1 MNIKLF
7 LTIKA
12 CYRLPEELTE
22 KVWSIVQTDAKKT
35 IQERVQDMYHRKI
48 ELVRQLFLH
57 LDTFSKSNTCI
68 QLNTVYKTILAYSRI
83 ANYMYMQDTERYI
96 RNLYI
101 IKWRYYDRKLSR
113 LIDKIVNDITN
124 IQLIGKARMARLLAL
139 RTVDYNLSTQRYIDV
154 TLSPI
159 VMRMI
164 TMVCNSISD
173 IKIPELDVTIK
184 FYFDKTH
191 NRITDTRYNSFD
203 ATTNYNFIYET
214 IYENTDINNC
224 NENENENDLEN
235 EN

>member
-22 KVWSIVQTDAKKT
+22 KIWSIVETDAKKT
-35 IQERVQDMYHRKI
+35 IQEKVQDMYHRKI
-48 ELVRQLFLH
+48 EIVRQMFLR
-57 LDTFSKSNTCI
+57 LDTFSKSRPSVHLENLYT
-68 QLNTVYKTILAYSRI
+68 TILAYARV

-101 IKWRYYDRKLSR
+101 IKWRYYDRYLSL

-139 RTVDYNLSTQRYIDV
+139 RTTDYSLSTKQYIDI

-164 TMVCNSISD
+164 TIVCNSVSD
-173 IKIPELDVTIK
+173 IKIPDLDITVK
-184 FYFDKTH
+184 FYFDKIQ
-191 NRITDTRYNSFD
+191 NRITDTRYNPLD
-203 ATTNYNFIYET
+203 AITNYNFIYGA
-214 IYENTDINNC
+214 IYANTEN
-224 NENENENDLEN
+224 
-235 EN
+235 

>member
-22 KVWSIVQTDAKKT
+22 KIWSIVKTDAKKT
-35 IQERVQDMYHRKI
+35 IQEKVQCMYHRKI

-57 LDTFSKSNTCI
+57 LDTFSKSNIYI
-68 QLNTVYKTILAYSRI
+68 QLNTVYKTIIAYSRI

-101 IKWRYYDRKLSR
+101 IKWRYYDKKKLSK

-124 IQLIGKARMARLLAL
+124 IQLIGKARMARVLAL
-139 RTVDYNLSTQRYIDV
+139 RTIDYNLSTKQYIDI

-164 TMVCNSISD
+164 TLMCNSVSD
-173 IKIPELDVTIK
+173 IKIPELDTTVK
-184 FYFDKTH
+184 FYFDETQ
-191 NRITDTRYNSFD
+191 NRITDTRYNPLY
-203 ATTNYNFIYET
+203 AINNYNFIYGAIYANTENN
-214 IYENTDINNC
+214 YEN
-224 NENENENDLEN
+224 
-235 EN
+235 